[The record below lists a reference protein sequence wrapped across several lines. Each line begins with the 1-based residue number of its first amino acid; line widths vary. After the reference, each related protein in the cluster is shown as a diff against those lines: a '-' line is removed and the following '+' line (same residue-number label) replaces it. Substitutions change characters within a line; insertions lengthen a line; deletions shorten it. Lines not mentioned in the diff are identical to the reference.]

1 MTYCSLIGFVCEKHD
16 NPADFFLDI
25 ISTNERSVNDEGI
38 YCITLL
44 VEYFGRMLPEN
55 VLV

>member
-16 NPADFFLDI
+16 NPADFFLDV

-38 YCITLL
+38 YSIAQNFT
-44 VEYFGRMLPEN
+44 GRILWQN
-55 VLV
+55 VA